1 MIIEFNGLPG
11 TGKTTIAKALGK
23 KVNDLGIRVF
33 YEYPIQETR
42 IQRYISVIFDGSLWL
57 FAMGVCF
64 AQRAVMPK
72 NQERWRYV
80 SLLVKYYR
88 MYRRFLKEQPDAV
101 LIIDQGLLQAVASI
115 VHMDEITDSCMLNRI
130 FRWFKKR
137 IDFSAVDCT
146 NDPDL
151 SRSRIRQRNSEDKR
165 MLRWDNY
172 DDETI
177 MMGLDKQKQTISVIR
192 TCSHDVLVARYV
204 ETDTQLSPDSNVE
217 KIISAFMER

>member
-11 TGKTTIAKALGK
+11 TGKTTIAKALGE
-23 KVNDLGIRVF
+23 KVKDLGIRVF

-42 IQRYISVIFDGSLWL
+42 LQRYISVIFDGSLRL
-57 FAMGVCF
+57 FAMGVGF

-72 NQERWRYV
+72 NEERWRYV

-115 VHMDEITDSCMLNRI
+115 VHMDEITDSVILNRI
-130 FRWFKKR
+130 FSWLKKR
-137 IDFSAVDCT
+137 VAFFAVDCT

-177 MMGLDKQKQTISVIR
+177 MKGLGKQKQSITLIR
-192 TCSHDVLVARYV
+192 ACAHDLLVRGHV
-204 ETDTQLSPDSNVE
+204 EADTEQSPGSNAERIV
-217 KIISAFMER
+217 SAFLEG